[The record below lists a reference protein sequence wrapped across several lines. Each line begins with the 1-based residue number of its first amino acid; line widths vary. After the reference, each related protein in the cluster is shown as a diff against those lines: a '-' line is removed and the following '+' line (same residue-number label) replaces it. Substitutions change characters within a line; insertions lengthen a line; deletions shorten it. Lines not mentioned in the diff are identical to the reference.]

1 LNTLQDDIDNLEPWV
16 ANLESNFPLPLE
28 NLSNAMIVAP
38 VNGEFLK
45 FDGTN
50 WINDIVPAGV
60 D

>member
-1 LNTLQDDIDNLEPWV
+1 
-16 ANLESNFPLPLE
+16 
-28 NLSNAMIVAP
+28 MIVAP